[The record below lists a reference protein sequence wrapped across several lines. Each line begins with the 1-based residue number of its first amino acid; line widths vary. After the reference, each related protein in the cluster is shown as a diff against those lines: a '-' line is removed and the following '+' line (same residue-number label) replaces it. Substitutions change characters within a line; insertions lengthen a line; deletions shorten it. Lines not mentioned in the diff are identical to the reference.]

1 VTATNAGHETADE
14 PATLS
19 SDNPFASPS
28 TLPFGA
34 PPFDRIRDEHY
45 QPAIEEGM
53 RQHRAEVAAIATQDA
68 PPTFENTIAALE
80 GSGVLLTR
88 VLKAFG
94 GVTSAN
100 TNDYLQA
107 VQSDVAPKLAAHSDA
122 IYLDDRLFDRVR
134 AIYDARHSLGLRD
147 EEFQLVERYHLDFVR
162 AGARLSDPDKERL
175 KVLNQEESRLTT
187 EFQNRLLAANK
198 AGALVISDVA
208 ELEGLSESDIA
219 AAAEAA
225 AERGLA
231 GRWLIRLQNTTQQPV
246 QDMLRRRDVRRR
258 LFEAAIH
265 RADRG
270 DAYDTSAIVLRL
282 ADLRAERARLLGY
295 PNAAAYTLDDQMAKT
310 PEAAV
315 KLLVDIGTA
324 AIKKARAEADRMR
337 PMIAREPEPFEL
349 EAWDWQ
355 FYAEQVR
362 KADYDLDEAQIKPYL
377 ELDRVLRDGVFF
389 AATRMFGL
397 TFRERHDIPVYHP
410 DVRVFDVFD
419 EDGSQLALF
428 YADYFKRDNKSGGA
442 WMDSFVDQSEFLGA
456 RPVVFNVTNYTK
468 PVPGQPAL
476 LSFDEVTT
484 LFHEFGHALHGMLSR
499 VRYPTLSG
507 TNVPRDF
514 VEFPSQFNEHCALDP
529 VVLANY
535 ARHHRTGEPMPQ
547 AMVDRIKRAR
557 TFNQGFA
564 LTEYIGAALL
574 DIAWH
579 TDPTARTAEDIG
591 EFEVAALARHGIAL
605 PQVPPRY
612 RSTYFAHIWDGGYG
626 GGYYAYLWAEVL
638 DHDAFAW
645 FQQRGGLNRENGQHY
660 REMIL
665 SCGGT
670 RDAAELYRAFRG
682 ADPDV
687 SPLLTQRGLGPTADP
702 AA

>member
-1 VTATNAGHETADE
+1 MSSADVMTDAIDE
-14 PATLS
+14 QPILPA
-19 SDNPFASPS
+19 DNPFASPS
-28 TLPFGA
+28 TLLFGA
-34 PPFDRIRDEHY
+34 PRFDRIRDEHY
-45 QPAIEEGM
+45 QPAIEAGM
-53 RQHRAEVAAIATQDA
+53 RAHREEVAAIAHQSA

-80 GSGVLLTR
+80 ASGVLLTR

-100 TNDYLQA
+100 TNDFLQA
-107 VQSDVAPKLAAHSDA
+107 VQTDVAPKLAAHSDA
-122 IYLDDRLFDRVR
+122 IYLDDALFARVH
-134 AIYDARHSLGLRD
+134 AIHESRHSLGLPI
-147 EEFQLVERYHLDFVR
+147 EELTLVERYHLDFVR
-162 AGARLSDPDKERL
+162 AGARLSDADKERL
-175 KVLNQEESRLTT
+175 KALNQEESRLTT

-198 AGALVISDVA
+198 AGALVIDDAA

-225 AERGLA
+225 AERGLER
-231 GRWLIRLQNTTQQPV
+231 RWLVRLQNTTQQPL
-246 QDMLRRRDVRRR
+246 QETLCRRAVRRR

-270 DAYDTSAIVLRL
+270 DAHDTTAIVLRL
-282 ADLRAERARLLGY
+282 AALRAERARLLGY
-295 PNAAAYTLDDQMAKT
+295 DNAAAYTLDDQMAKT
-310 PEAAV
+310 PDAAIR
-315 KLLVDIGTA
+315 LLVDIGKA
-324 AIKKARAEADRMR
+324 AAAKARAEADRMR
-337 PMIAREPEPFEL
+337 PLAEQDGNPHALEP
-349 EAWDWQ
+349 WDWQ
-355 FYAEQVR
+355 FYAERVR
-362 KADYDLDEAQIKPYL
+362 KTDYDLDEAQIKPYF

-397 TFRERHDIPVYHP
+397 TFRERRDIPVYHP

-419 EDGSQLALF
+419 EDESQLALF

-442 WMDSFVDQSEFLGA
+442 WMDSFVDQSELLA
-456 RPVVFNVTNYTK
+456 NRPVVFNVTNYTK
-468 PVPGQPAL
+468 PAPGQPAL

-529 VVLANY
+529 AVLANY

-547 AMVDRIKRAR
+547 AIVDRIKRAR

-574 DIAWH
+574 DMAWH
-579 TDPTARTAEDIG
+579 TTPTATTSAEI
-591 EFEVAALARHGIAL
+591 EAFEAAALERYEL
-605 PQVPPRY
+605 TVREVPPRY

-645 FQQRGGLNRENGQHY
+645 FTERGGLTRENGQRY

-670 RDAAELYRAFRG
+670 RDAALLYRQFRG
-682 ADPDV
+682 RDPKV
-687 SPLLTQRGLGPTADP
+687 EPLLGERGLTMTADP